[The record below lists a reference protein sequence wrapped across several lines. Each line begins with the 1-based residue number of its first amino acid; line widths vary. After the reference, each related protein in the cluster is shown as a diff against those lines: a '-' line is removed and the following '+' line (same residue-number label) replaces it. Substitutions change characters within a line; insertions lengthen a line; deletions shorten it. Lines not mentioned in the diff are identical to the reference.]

1 VPRRVSPRD
10 RDGRSAVASSCR
22 IDDVR
27 GYYDRILPFYEK
39 ESIARA
45 HLTFWRGLARTH
57 EPGRILEIGSG
68 LGRITAELGR
78 EAPAVGIDLSLEM
91 LRRAVRG
98 ANGASRA
105 RFVAAD
111 MRRVNF
117 SRPFDLIVA
126 PSDPLSHLTSMADR
140 RRALRAVARQL
151 SPDGIFVL
159 EGLYRGRRAFELTS
173 RRIRHAAGVLRI
185 DEGWFPAGVKDLW
198 HARYRYTDRR
208 PGSPDD
214 TLSASFL
221 ARAWDPGSLRSLFH
235 SCGLRV
241 ESLWGDFDRRPFG
254 RAASRLVVLARRLS
268 APAGSSN
275 PRRRARS
282 SR

>member
-1 VPRRVSPRD
+1 M
-10 RDGRSAVASSCR
+10 
-22 IDDVR
+22 R
-27 GYYDRILPFYEK
+27 GYYDRILRFYEK
-39 ESIARA
+39 ESVARA
-45 HLTFWRGLARTH
+45 HLTFWRGLARLH
-57 EPGRILEIGSG
+57 APRRILEIGSG

-78 EAPAVGIDLSLEM
+78 EAPAVGIDISLEM
-91 LRRAVRG
+91 LRRAVRRSKDS
-98 ANGASRA
+98 SRA

-151 SPDGIFVL
+151 SPGGAFVL
-159 EGLYRGRRAFELTS
+159 EGLYRGRRPFEPPS
-173 RRIRHAAGVLRI
+173 RRIRHDRGELRI
-185 DEGWFPAGVKDLW
+185 EEAWSPVGVKDLW
-198 HARYRYTDRR
+198 HARYRYRDRR
-208 PGSPDD
+208 KGLPDD
-214 TLSASFL
+214 TLSASFV
-221 ARAWDPGSLRSLFH
+221 ARAWDPASLRAVFR

-241 ESLWGDFDRRPFG
+241 ESLWGGFDRRPF
-254 RAASRLVVLARRLS
+254 RSAASRIVVLARRVS
-268 APAGSSN
+268 APAAAPSS